1 MCLELFVLIDE
12 SDVCSKDDAV
22 SAIAMHLAYEQAKL
36 RGLFQPDRPQ
46 VWAEF
51 IAERVA
57 EIETK
62 LRRIVA
68 VGPP

>member
-1 MCLELFVLIDE
+1 MELFVLIDE

-22 SAIAMHLAYEQAKL
+22 RAIAMRLAHEQAKL
-36 RGLFQPDRPQ
+36 RGLFKTDRPP

-51 IAERVA
+51 IAERA
-57 EIETK
+57 LEIERK